1 MEHKNDY
8 SVIAFL
14 SNGQAK
20 KWNYVHSLQGFA
32 KFLDEKHPDW
42 NYMNVYDRRKGQYL
56 NVSTKETLS
65 HTFSI
70 FFLTFNKRPLI

>member
-14 SNGQAK
+14 SDGQAK

-56 NVSTKETLS
+56 KRFYKGNIVPS
-65 HTFSI
+65 
-70 FFLTFNKRPLI
+70 FL